1 MSTHSTRLNGK
12 HILVVDP
19 VDPITQHVCTRFRDE
34 GAHVVALTLNRSESP
49 AIEGVDIH
57 EIDLGEEQSLKDL
70 ADNITPLHAVFIHTA
85 QHIEIGTLL
94 ACDPDQW
101 TTMFSETVHTAFRI
115 LRTFLPTLIYSGGG
129 AITLVSSIAGH
140 TVGIQNRCAF
150 SAANASLVGLSKS
163 IAVDYGAHGVRC
175 NTICPGVIDTPNTR
189 KQLDATGDAEG
200 ARRAATAR
208 QMLGRF
214 GTIDELAHLAVYLA
228 SDESS
233 FTTGQTLVMDGG
245 YGSPR

>member
-1 MSTHSTRLNGK
+1 MSTLSSRLNGK

-19 VDPITQHVCTRFRDE
+19 VDPITRQVCTRFRNE
-34 GAHVVALTLNRSESP
+34 GAHVIALTFNKSEST

-57 EIDLGEEQSLKDL
+57 EIDLGDEHSLKAL
-70 ADNITPLHAVFIHTA
+70 ADAITPLHAMFINTA

-94 ACDPDQW
+94 ACDPDNW
-101 TTMFSETVHTAFRI
+101 TTMFSRIVHTAFHI
-115 LRTFLPTLIYSGGG
+115 IRTFLPTLIYSGGG
-129 AITLVSSIAGH
+129 AVTLVSSIAGH

-163 IAVDYGAHGVRC
+163 IAVDYGAHGIRC
-175 NTICPGVIDTPNTR
+175 NTICPGVIETPNTR
-189 KQLDATGDAEG
+189 KQFDATGDAEG

-228 SDESS
+228 SDESN